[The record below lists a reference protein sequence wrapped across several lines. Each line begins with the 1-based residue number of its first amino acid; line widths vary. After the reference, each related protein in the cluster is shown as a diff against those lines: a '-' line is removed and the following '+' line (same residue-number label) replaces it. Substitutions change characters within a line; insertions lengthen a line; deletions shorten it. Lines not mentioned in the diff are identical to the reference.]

1 MSSDDLAPLGRAQR
15 MRTASV
21 ALAVIGVVSL
31 ALRFVS
37 LAVVAA
43 HFGAGVDTDVLFLGQ
58 LLPVMLG
65 FHARSVLHLS
75 LVPKFVA
82 TRSGEGQA
90 SAWRL
95 ATSFANLALGSLLL
109 LAAGYALAAPLGA
122 RWLPGLDAH
131 AVGRFVRIT
140 RIVTPVMVLFP
151 AFALA
156 EALLYSY
163 QRFTTAALATLLPS
177 AGLIVGVVVLA
188 PTLGVDGAAW
198 GLVSGYAAQA
208 LMVLPL
214 LAPYHRHLRLR
225 IEWRSEALREVLRQ
239 VTPTAIFSLAV
250 VAGFVV
256 ASLLASRLGPGRVAA
271 FRYGTSVLI
280 VLPTLVQGSLVSPL
294 YPRMAA
300 LAAAGDTARL
310 RELVVTFVRIA
321 SVVLMPITALVIV
334 LREPMVGALFLRGR
348 FTAESARLTSQVVL
362 GFAPWIAAIVLNQVP
377 TYLAMSLGEARR
389 VAFMVVTLLAPMTAV
404 GYALARWWD
413 VGGIAL
419 AFSINAWV
427 SLPLLLLVLRR
438 RLGRLGMVALARASV
453 RPAFAAALM
462 ALAIVP
468 CERWVARWLA
478 AHGSLAGFDLTSLS
492 VAHLI
497 ETSVLGALG
506 MACYLVLARLLGMPE
521 LSRLGEW
528 LRQPP
533 IPPAGPTPA
542 TDAAGVAPD
551 ASREPSERAV
561 ALADPAD
568 PAPAG
573 TSRALAPTK
582 P

>member
-1 MSSDDLAPLGRAQR
+1 MTSDDLRPLGRAER
-15 MRTASV
+15 MRTASA
-21 ALAVIGVVSL
+21 ALAVIGIASL

-43 HFGAGVDTDVLFLGQ
+43 HFGASVDTDVLFLGQ

-95 ATSFANLALGSLLL
+95 ATSFANLALASLALV
-109 LAAGYALAAPLGA
+109 AASYALGAPFVA
-122 RWLPGLDAH
+122 RWLPGLDAGG
-131 AVGRFVRIT
+131 AERFVRIT

-163 QRFTTAALATLLPS
+163 QRFTTAALATVLPS
-177 AGLIVGVVVLA
+177 LGLIAGVVTLTPA
-188 PTLGVDGAAW
+188 LGVDGAAW
-198 GLVSGYAAQA
+198 GLVLGYAAQA
-208 LMVLPL
+208 LVVLPL
-214 LAPYHRHLRLR
+214 LAPYHRHLRFR
-225 IEWRSEALREVLRQ
+225 VDWSSPALRDVLRQ

-256 ASLLASRLGPGRVAA
+256 ASVLASRLGPGRVAA
-271 FRYGTSVLI
+271 FRYGTSVLL

-300 LAAAGDTARL
+300 LAAAGDTVRL
-310 RELVVTFVRIA
+310 RELVMRFVSIA
-321 SVVLMPITALVIV
+321 SVVLMPISALVIV

-348 FTAESARLTSQVVL
+348 FTPESAVLTSQVVL

-389 VAFMVVTLLAPMTAV
+389 VAFLVVSLLPPMTAL
-404 GYALARWWD
+404 GWGLAHRWD

-427 SLPLLLLVLRR
+427 SLPLLLLILRR
-438 RLGRLGMVALARASV
+438 RLGRLGTVALVRASH
-453 RPAFAAALM
+453 RPLIAALM
-462 ALAIVP
+462 MALVVLP
-468 CERWVARWLA
+468 CERWADGWLRSHVARAGMELA
-478 AHGSLAGFDLTSLS
+478 SQSLAQLVEVTL
-492 VAHLI
+492 
-497 ETSVLGALG
+497 LGALG
-506 MACYLVLARLLGMPE
+506 LALYLVLARLLGMPE
-521 LSRLGEW
+521 ISRLGEW

-533 IPPAGPTPA
+533 VPTAGPTPA
-542 TDAAGVAPD
+542 TDAASVTTAGALETVAVSTN
-551 ASREPSERAV
+551 ASDP
-561 ALADPAD
+561 LAA
-568 PAPAG
+568 
-573 TSRALAPTK
+573 TK
-582 P
+582 S